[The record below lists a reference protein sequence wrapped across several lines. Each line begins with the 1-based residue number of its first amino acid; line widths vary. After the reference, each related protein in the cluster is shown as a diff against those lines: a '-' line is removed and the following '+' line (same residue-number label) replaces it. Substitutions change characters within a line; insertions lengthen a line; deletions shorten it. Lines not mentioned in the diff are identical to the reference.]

1 MEEAE
6 NNAVPVDVPVESTST
21 NEFGTTTVSAE
32 VSKAYVQQPVVET
45 KTETVS
51 QEEKKAR
58 KGGRKVI
65 ITMVIVIILAIAAFL
80 GLWYFSKITAHN
92 KIVDTLDKLKAG
104 DKATEV
110 ELIDLSN
117 TLGLDESTK
126 TNNTTDV
133 SDLLI
138 ALQLSQII

>member
-1 MEEAE
+1 
-6 NNAVPVDVPVESTST
+6 
-21 NEFGTTTVSAE
+21 
-32 VSKAYVQQPVVET
+32 
-45 KTETVS
+45 
-51 QEEKKAR
+51 
-58 KGGRKVI
+58 
-65 ITMVIVIILAIAAFL
+65 MVIVIILAIAAFL

-138 ALQLSQII
+138 VNNQNNENNLNIIVTKQNFIYIQSSLLLQFISSSVPLESPKRSL